1 MSLSLIHHIASTI
14 PQPPSTSRA
23 FRHRPRLLSLQT
35 RRTRALPARNTLT
48 DENAPTTR
56 SRSTA
61 SVKPGVAATS
71 TVAIKPSMSRTN
83 SSAST
88 VLAKKAATTT
98 TSGKVGGLDA
108 KQSTA
113 GTSRVV
119 VGSSKQ
125 QETGTRNR
133 AALGELTNKD
143 ATNVTSGDQK
153 AKSTGSKSTS
163 TVTGRPIIAR
173 RVTRNSLA
181 AADKPV
187 VDGPVEPTAAGPSRS
202 TITSTA
208 RARPAARTRP
218 SAKNVNV
225 KEDDPVAV
233 AGTTKREPLTGKATS
248 STVNHARAG
257 INRTLTAST
266 VVQTVPPAQPVALE
280 RQTSVKREIDE
291 THHGEEENPI
301 QPSSKRIRTSSPVK
315 RDDAELER
323 EPEFEHEHGRLVDVE
338 EEGFREKSE
347 LVMHLDEPVGKEPA
361 HLPFE
366 VRLLFHVF
374 SVGHARVLRPQVNKV
389 EQDQQRKCLMS
400 RSHVGDSPRALSYS

>member
-1 MSLSLIHHIASTI
+1 
-14 PQPPSTSRA
+14 
-23 FRHRPRLLSLQT
+23 
-35 RRTRALPARNTLT
+35 
-48 DENAPTTR
+48 
-56 SRSTA
+56 
-61 SVKPGVAATS
+61 
-71 TVAIKPSMSRTN
+71 MSRTN

-225 KEDDPVAV
+225 KEDDTVAV

-257 INRTLTAST
+257 IKRTLTAST

-338 EEGFREKSE
+338 EEEEAVARPAGVREAGVDALEDEQPYE
-347 LVMHLDEPVGKEPA
+347 LEEDAIGMSGGRLGDMVQDIDADDGDDPTMVVEYVQDIFNYMKELEVSPSSVVVVRDANLGVTSTDPV
-361 HLPFE
+361 
-366 VRLLFHVF
+366 
-374 SVGHARVLRPQVNKV
+374 RPQSAA
-389 EQDQQRKCLMS
+389 L
-400 RSHVGDSPRALSYS
+400 VGELHAQY